1 MSPQASAEFAEVH
14 KMPSTNA
21 PSTFVIVLCHISS
34 CHGITYIVTRTG
46 RYEHITPILIQ
57 LHWLPVQ
64 YCITF
69 KILLLVYKALNG
81 LSPVYLTNLL
91 SYRTSTRSLRSIS
104 NEQLLVPR
112 SHTKTYGDRSFSIF
126 APRLW
131 NNIPLDIRKSSCVD
145 YFKKDLK
152 TYLFSIFISK
162 ESVFYNF

>member
-64 YCITF
+64 YRITV
-69 KILLLVYKALNG
+69 KILLLIYKALNG
-81 LSPVYLTNLL
+81 LSPVYLAKL
-91 SYRTSTRSLRSIS
+91 SYFYKIFKVHLEWTVIGAKVSYKDVWWQVFLYIRSKVI
-104 NEQLLVPR
+104 EQYTAR
-112 SHTKTYGDRSFSIF
+112 YSQTK
-126 APRLW
+126 LCW
-131 NNIPLDIRKSSCVD
+131 
-145 YFKKDLK
+145 
-152 TYLFSIFISK
+152 LF
-162 ESVFYNF
+162 